1 MERRAINPW
10 NWQEE
15 YAYSQAVEV
24 LGAGRT
30 LYCAGQTSVDGNGD
44 PVHVG
49 DMRAQIV
56 QAFENLETVLAQ
68 AGLDLSHLVR
78 LNIYTTDMDAAFAA
92 YDVPAGRLREA
103 QCQQAGV
110 LLGVSRLAHPDLL
123 VELEATAV
131 A

>member
-1 MERRAINPW
+1 MDRRVINPW
-10 NWQEE
+10 DWQEE

-24 LGAGRT
+24 SGPERT
-30 LYCAGQTSVDGNGD
+30 LYCAGQTSVDSDGN

-49 DMRAQIV
+49 DMRAQFV

-68 AGLDLSHLVR
+68 AGLDLSHVVR

-103 QCQQAGV
+103 QCRQAGI
-110 LLGVSRLAHPDLL
+110 LLGVSRLAHSDLL